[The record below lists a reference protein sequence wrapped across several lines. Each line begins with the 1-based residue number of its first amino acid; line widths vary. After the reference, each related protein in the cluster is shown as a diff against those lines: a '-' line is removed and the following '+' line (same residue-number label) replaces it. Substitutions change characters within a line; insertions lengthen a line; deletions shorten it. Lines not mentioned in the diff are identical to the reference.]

1 MPRSDGNDARPDQRG
16 ISSGARRFEL
26 KPLTAVALIAA
37 GATGLALFAGLVM
50 GGHTRAF
57 DEWLLLWLREGGDP
71 QNPIGPAWFE
81 EMVRDVSALGST
93 FVLTFAVAVVA
104 VYLLIVKAPQ
114 KAAFLVA
121 ACAAGALMN
130 WLLKLAFG
138 RERPDIVP
146 HVTHATGESFPSG
159 HTTNSA
165 IIYLMLGMD
174 AGARRGQLHDEG
186 LHIHGLRAPD
196 RAGRAEPHLP
206 RRPLA
211 DRRHRR
217 LGSRRHLGTARL
229 VCADQDPA
237 QRHPAIGVT
246 SLSSVARACGH

>member
-93 FVLTFAVAVVA
+93 FVLTFAVAIVA

-114 KAAFLVA
+114 KALFLVA

-165 IIYLMLGMD
+165 IIYLMLGMMLARVEASYTTKVFIFMVCVLLTVLVGLSRIYLGVHWPTD
-174 AGARRGQLHDEG
+174 VIAGWALGAIWVL
-186 LHIHGLRAPD
+186 
-196 RAGRAEPHLP
+196 
-206 RRPLA
+206 LA
-211 DRRHRR
+211 WYVLIRIQP
-217 LGSRRHLGTARL
+217 SGTR
-229 VCADQDPA
+229 Q
-237 QRHPAIGVT
+237 
-246 SLSSVARACGH
+246 